1 MATFHLA
8 FKADKQNKTADKNTD
23 KADKNVKQPLKE
35 QVMYLFAD
43 DIMLNHVA
51 LLLSQSIKI
60 LALI

>member
-8 FKADKQNKTADKNTD
+8 FKADKQNKIADKNTD